1 MSDNHA
7 DEYTDV
13 PPHNLPAGY
22 LENATEEDPPP
33 THTEASTST
42 ASSSTRGAKRRLP
55 MEPSSANVGK
65 WHKQK

>member
-7 DEYTDV
+7 IEYTDV

-33 THTEASTST
+33 AHSEASTST

-65 WHKQK
+65 QHKQN